1 MLDDLGIDAAYTH
14 DGSDHK
20 ELREIAQIDP
30 DKTRYRRDRVLFMA
44 RDPRDTAVSGFFQVG
59 KRHHLQAGSI
69 GDFVRSAQHGIE
81 KIALF
86 NLQWFAAAR
95 QMKNIALLRYEDM
108 QRDTEGTLRAI
119 GDFIGR
125 HFADSD
131 LADVTYNR
139 SFERMRQSEA
149 SGELGLRYGGKL
161 RPRDLDD
168 PESFKVLSMIP
179 RASKCEGVRSAAT
192 WTIWMLTTLPTVTV
206 CSHGLITG
214 GNWTRPLFNTA
225 YHTALMMSRRQV

>member
-1 MLDDLGIDAAYTH
+1 
-14 DGSDHK
+14 
-20 ELREIAQIDP
+20 
-30 DKTRYRRDRVLFMA
+30 
-44 RDPRDTAVSGFFQVG
+44 
-59 KRHHLQAGSI
+59 
-69 GDFVRSAQHGIE
+69 E

-95 QMKNIALLRYEDM
+95 QMKKIALLRYEDM

-161 RPRDLDD
+161 RPRDPDD
-168 PESFKVLSMIP
+168 PESFKVRRGKVGGYLDYLDAEAI
-179 RASKCEGVRSAAT
+179 AYCDGVLARLDY
-192 WTIWMLTTLPTVTV
+192 W
-206 CSHGLITG
+206 
-214 GNWTRPLFNTA
+214 
-225 YHTALMMSRRQV
+225 

>member
-1 MLDDLGIDAAYTH
+1 MRVMLDDLGIDAAYTH

-161 RPRDLDD
+161 RPRDPDD
-168 PESFKVLSMIP
+168 PESFKVRRGKVGGYLDYLDAEAIAYCDGVLARLDYWRQLDEAIVRYGISY
-179 RASKCEGVRSAAT
+179 RADDESKAGV
-192 WTIWMLTTLPTVTV
+192 
-206 CSHGLITG
+206 
-214 GNWTRPLFNTA
+214 N
-225 YHTALMMSRRQV
+225 